1 VKAEMGML
9 YNEIE
14 KHADEIRTEKTI
26 GNKKSP
32 SDSADSKSTD
42 NSSEPNK

>member
-1 VKAEMGML
+1 ML

-26 GNKKSP
+26 GNKKPS
-32 SDSADSKSTD
+32 SDSKE
-42 NSSEPNK
+42 NSSEPES